1 MYVPKGFEVEDL
13 AELHGFME
21 RHSFATLVGTL
32 EGALFATHL
41 PLLVDRGRG
50 AKGTILGHVAR
61 ANPHGRTFDGA
72 SPALAIF
79 AGPHAYVSPSWYA
92 SRDVVP
98 TWLYTAVHAYGKPR
112 AIDDPRKVRALLERM
127 VGLYEGGFA
136 SPWRLEGQR
145 EQYLAGM
152 MKGIVAFEMP
162 IERIEGKYKLNQI
175 KSEADRRGTI
185 AGLRTVDDPM
195 ACEVAELMTAREK

>member
-1 MYVPKGFEVEDL
+1 MFIPKGLEVEDL
-13 AELHGFME
+13 GELHGFMAQ
-21 RHSFATLVGTL
+21 HSFATLIGTL

-41 PLLVDRGRG
+41 PLLVDRDRG
-50 AKGTILGHVAR
+50 PKGTIVGHVAR
-61 ANPHGRTFDGA
+61 ANPHGRIFDGG

-92 SRDVVP
+92 SRDAVP
-98 TWLYTAVHAYGKPR
+98 TWLYTTVHAYGRPR
-112 AIDDPRKVRALLERM
+112 AMEDPRKVRALLERM

-136 SPWRLEGQR
+136 EPWRLESQS
-145 EQYLAGM
+145 EPYLAGM

-162 IERIEGKYKLNQI
+162 IERIQGKFKLNQT

-185 AGLRTVDDPM
+185 AGLGTVDDPM
-195 ACEVAELMTAREK
+195 AREVAALMAAREA

>member
-1 MYVPKGFEVEDL
+1 MYIPKGFEVEDL
-13 AELHGFME
+13 AELHGLMA
-21 RHSFATLVGTL
+21 RHSFATLIGTL

-41 PLLVDRGRG
+41 PLLVDRDRG
-50 AKGTILGHVAR
+50 PKGTIVGHVAR
-61 ANPHGRTFDGA
+61 ANPHGRILDGA

-98 TWLYTAVHAYGKPR
+98 TWLYTTVHAYGRPR
-112 AIDDPRKVRALLERM
+112 AMGDPLKVRGLLERM
-127 VGLYEGGFA
+127 VALYEGGFA
-136 SPWRLEGQR
+136 RPWRLDGQR
-145 EQYLAGM
+145 EEYLAGM

-162 IERIEGKYKLNQI
+162 IERIEGKFKLNQI

-185 AGLRTVDDPM
+185 AGLKSVDDPM
-195 ACEVAELMTAREK
+195 AREVADLMAAREK